1 MKKTLTLLGI
11 LLFFYSAASAQW
23 FCEKTPAIRGGSAES
38 SNGTMDAMIIGI
50 AILIVLFTLIM
61 SIKYLFK
68 PGEKNPDHIKNIVK
82 DEGF

>member
-1 MKKTLTLLGI
+1 MKKTVALIAL
-11 LLFFYSAASAQW
+11 LLFAQGSLFAQW
-23 FCEKTPAIRGGSAES
+23 FCEKTPAVGGGEVDSQ
-38 SNGTMDAMIIGI
+38 NGMVDTIIIGI